1 MARRLSR
8 RDLLKG
14 ALASATVV
22 YFPMLR
28 HQRQVPVPGPAV
40 GLGFEPIAGHT
51 ADRVAVARGYRSE
64 VLLAWGDP
72 ILPGAPPFDR
82 ERPTPEAQALQFGYN
97 CDYVGFMPLP
107 RGSGAAHHG
116 LLVVNHEFTDPT
128 LMYREFDLDPA
139 KLSVRKVAVQLE
151 AMGLSVV
158 EVFTDQD
165 GRWQVQRDSPYNR
178 RISATTPMELTGPA
192 AGHKWLRTSADPTGR
207 HVLGTLANCSAGKT
221 PWGTILSAEENFQ
234 ECFGER
240 DKMSPKDPRFDI
252 HQRYQLYRRGTKVGF
267 EKVYDRFDV
276 SKEPGEACRFGWVV
290 EVDPYD
296 PTWVPRKRTALGRFR
311 HEGAATTLAPS
322 GQVVLYSGDDTV
334 FEYVYK
340 FVSAAAY
347 NPLDRAANRDL
358 LDAGTLYV
366 AVFRANGTGSWVP
379 LLHGL
384 GPLVHRNGFDSQGE
398 VLIKTA
404 LAAELLGATRM
415 DRPEDIEV
423 NPVSGKVY
431 LALTR
436 NPERGTEQNWGLD
449 AANPRPMNHW
459 GHVIE
464 LVEQDGNHAGTR
476 FTWSMFLLCGDP
488 ADPTTYYAGFPKDQV
503 SAIAC
508 PDNLTFDLHGNLWIA
523 TDGQRLSLGMNESLY
538 AVPTEGPERGRAR
551 RFFNGVPGAEI
562 TGPEFNPNNDTL
574 FVAVQHPGDEGSW
587 AAPTSQ
593 WPDGQQ
599 PVRPAVV
606 VIQAEDGRR
615 IGT

>member
-8 RDLLKG
+8 RDFLKG

-22 YFPMLR
+22 YFPIIR
-28 HQRQVPVPGPAV
+28 HQRNPPAPSPTA
-40 GLGFEPIAGHT
+40 GLSFLPIAGHA
-51 ADRVAVARGYRSE
+51 ADRISVADGYRAE
-64 VLLAWGDP
+64 LLLAWGDP
-72 ILPGAPPFDR
+72 ILPGAPPFDP
-82 ERPTPEAQALQFGYN
+82 ERLTPEAQALQFGYN
-97 CDYVGFMPLP
+97 CDYVGFLPLP
-107 RGSGAAHHG
+107 RGAGSPHHG
-116 LLVVNHEFTDPT
+116 LLVVNHEFTDPR
-128 LMYREFDLDPA
+128 LMYREFDLTPGKVSA
-139 KLSVRKVAVQLE
+139 RKVAVQLE
-151 AMGLSVV
+151 ALGLSIV
-158 EVFTDQD
+158 EVHTDQD
-165 GRWQVQRDSPYNR
+165 GRWQVVSDSPYNR
-178 RISATTPMELTGPA
+178 RITGTTPMLLTGPA
-192 AGHKWLRTSADPTGR
+192 AGHKLLRTSADPTGR
-207 HVLGTLANCSAGKT
+207 QVLGTLANCSAGKT

-234 ECFGER
+234 DCFGR
-240 DKMSPKDPRFDI
+240 MDDLNPGDPRYPI
-252 HQRYQLYRRGTKVGF
+252 HARYKLTRRDTKVGF
-267 EKVYDRFDV
+267 EQVHDRFDV
-276 SKEPGEACRFGWVV
+276 GKEPNEPCRFGWVV

-311 HEGAATTLAPS
+311 HEGAATTVAPT

-340 FVSAAAY
+340 FVSAKAY
-347 NPLDRAANRDL
+347 HPRDRAANRDL
-358 LDAGTLYV
+358 LDEGTLYA
-366 AVFRANGTGSWVP
+366 AVFHANGTGSWVP
-379 LLHGL
+379 LVVGV
-384 GPLVHRNGFDSQGE
+384 GDLVRRNGFTDQGD

-436 NPERGTEQNWGLD
+436 NALRGTEQNWGVD
-449 AANPRPMNHW
+449 KANPRPMNHW

-464 LVEQDGNHAGTR
+464 LVEQDGNHAGRR
-476 FTWSMFLLCGDP
+476 FTWSIFLLCGDP
-488 ADPTTYYAGFPKDQV
+488 ADSSTFYAGFPKDQV

-538 AVPTEGPERGRAR
+538 AVPTTGPERGRAR
-551 RFFNGVPGAEI
+551 RFFNGVPGSEI

-593 WPDGQQ
+593 WPDGRQ
-599 PVRPAVV
+599 PARPAVV